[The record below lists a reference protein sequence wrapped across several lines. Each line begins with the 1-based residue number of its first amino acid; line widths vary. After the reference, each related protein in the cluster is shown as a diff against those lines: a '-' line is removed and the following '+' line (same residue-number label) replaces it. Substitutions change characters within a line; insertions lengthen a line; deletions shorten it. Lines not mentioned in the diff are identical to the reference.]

1 MVDSVVLLAVGGHPT
16 RYLHPSLVR
25 LWLRLLLQDYC
36 AVKISSEVVWPE
48 CLDMAPVS
56 LAVIRRL
63 LPPLHNAAVST
74 SGGEK
79 RRRPQSNGDGGH
91 AEVVFVGRPEYPGLG
106 SMDGMRW
113 TG

>member
-1 MVDSVVLLAVGGHPT
+1 MVH
-16 RYLHPSLVR
+16 VR
-25 LWLRLLLQDYC
+25 PGLPDINNGRR
-36 AVKISSEVVWPE
+36 
-48 CLDMAPVS
+48 APHVASTCS

-79 RRRPQSNGDGGH
+79 RRRPQSNRDGGH
-91 AEVVFVGRPEYPGLG
+91 AEVVFVGRPEDPGLG
-106 SMDGMRW
+106 SMDGTRW